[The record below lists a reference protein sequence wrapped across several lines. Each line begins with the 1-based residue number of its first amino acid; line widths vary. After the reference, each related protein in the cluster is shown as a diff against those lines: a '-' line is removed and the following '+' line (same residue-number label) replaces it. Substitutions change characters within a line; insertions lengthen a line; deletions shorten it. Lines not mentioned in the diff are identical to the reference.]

1 MNSGMSDT
9 TLAYIISLGIIAAGV
24 GWIVAGTNSGLC
36 IAIGIISIAVGTIS
50 VLNELSRRA

>member
-1 MNSGMSDT
+1 MTSGMSDT

-24 GWIVAGTNSGLC
+24 GWIVAGTNSALC

-50 VLNELSRRA
+50 ILNELSKRA